1 MGASMGGDTRIVKQ
15 PNWFFQLLGQ
25 IGLYR
30 RSAGFFLIIGLA
42 LLGGGIFLQSSAL
55 RAENPVLPA
64 DPRLQSDSLLLYTL
78 TKDGSLIF
86 GKTKQSPEVFSTET
100 TYRYRLQVVN
110 RPTEFTSEIAA
121 AVWLPES
128 GTEETI
134 GHRFINNGG
143 ALSTSSE
150 LIESRV
156 IYFTALD
163 VGTESQ
169 LAIEFEI
176 PKNFIQ
182 RSALFALQERASEL
196 PSALWTSVSIALP
209 ALTIL
214 LLLVLV
220 VARSRRVS
228 PLKEEVTAP
237 PSRLAPALVG
247 ILLRG
252 RLTSREL
259 AATLLDLARRGHLAI
274 HHYSVDD
281 YRFRRL
287 ESQEKLEDFEKV
299 LLEQIFGPSA
309 NRASSD
315 EVSFSLAQEVF
326 SKRVSQSFILAY
338 RKINALG
345 FFYTNPLRLHR
356 RYQYAGIFLFLLGV
370 VGFFSNLFVFT
381 AIPSLLFF
389 WIGMILSAMFVT
401 HFAKSLPSR
410 TVFGDR
416 ELAKWL
422 AFGRYLSSK
431 APANFASHSQEK
443 YLSYLPYA
451 IIFGVEVEWTQSFY
465 ELPFIQPNWYV
476 AANIATIDQFAN
488 KVFPLFGYLSHIL
501 ASSSQPA
508 AR

>member
-1 MGASMGGDTRIVKQ
+1 MGTSMGGDSRIAKQ
-15 PNWFFQLLGQ
+15 PSWFIQLLGQ

-30 RSAGFFLIIGLA
+30 RSAGFFLLIGLA
-42 LLGGGIFLQSSAL
+42 LLGSGFYLQGSSL
-55 RAENPVLPA
+55 KAEDPTLPA

-78 TKDGSLIF
+78 SKDGSLIF
-86 GKTKQSPEVFSTET
+86 GKAKQSPEVFTTDS
-100 TYRYRLQVVN
+100 TYRYRLQVID
-110 RPTEFTSEIAA
+110 RPNEFTSEFTV
-121 AVWLPES
+121 AVWLPENGS
-128 GTEETI
+128 EETV

-143 ALSTSSE
+143 AASTSSE

-156 IYFTALD
+156 IYFEALD
-163 VGTESQ
+163 LGIESQ

-182 RSALFALQERASEL
+182 RSALFALQERVANL
-196 PSALWTSVSIALP
+196 PSVLWTSVSIALP
-209 ALTIL
+209 ALTGL
-214 LLLVLV
+214 LLLILA
-220 VARSRRVS
+220 VARTRKVS

-274 HHYSVDD
+274 HHYSADD

-287 ESQEKLEDFEKV
+287 ESTEKLEDFEKV

-309 NRASSD
+309 SGTSSE

-356 RYQYAGIFLFLLGV
+356 RYQNAGIVLFLLGIA
-370 VGFFSNLFVFT
+370 GFFANLFIFT

-389 WIGMILSAMFVT
+389 WIGMVLSALLVMN
-401 HFAKSLPSR
+401 FAKSLPSR

-416 ELAKWL
+416 ELSKWL
-422 AFGRYLSSK
+422 AFDRYLSSR

-443 YLSYLPYA
+443 YLTYLPYA

-465 ELPFIQPNWYV
+465 ELPFIQPSWYI

-508 AR
+508 VR